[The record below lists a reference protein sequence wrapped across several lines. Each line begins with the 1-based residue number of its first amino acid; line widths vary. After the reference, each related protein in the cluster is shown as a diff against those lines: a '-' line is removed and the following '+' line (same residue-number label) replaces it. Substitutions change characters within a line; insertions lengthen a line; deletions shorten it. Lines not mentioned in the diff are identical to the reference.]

1 MLIAGVF
8 GGTIETLKKTPSTGL
23 PGLDRVFT
31 GILPGDNI
39 VWQVDVVEDYRPFVD
54 PFVRDA
60 IARGKRLVYFR
71 FARHPELVPRES
83 ARRSTPSIPKS
94 ASKRSPPGSTR

>member
-1 MLIAGVF
+1 MHFATRRGPILFRGNVLSNGSNRT
-8 GGTIETLKKTPSTGL
+8 GGDVLAARRKSETLSTGL

-60 IARGKRLVYFR
+60 IAGGKRLVYFR
-71 FARHPELVPRES
+71 FALLRDGGQS
-83 ARRSTPSIPKS
+83 
-94 ASKRSPPGSTR
+94 

>member
-1 MLIAGVF
+1 M
-8 GGTIETLKKTPSTGL
+8 STGL

-71 FARHPELVPRES
+71 FALLRDGGQS
-83 ARRSTPSIPKS
+83 
-94 ASKRSPPGSTR
+94 